1 MGKLILNTEILSK
14 MKVDLNR
21 VYTGFDKVNED
32 ILKIEEIVLKILDGN
47 IVEEDI
53 CNMYRILTD
62 IDMYIFLK
70 EDIENVSKEYIYNQ
84 VKIDIIEK
92 YMYDFYVYI
101 ESIKKDFKEN
111 TFIYNF
117 VRSSTYYFYGYKYYI
132 RMKDISSQ
140 TNLKLERAR
149 IKLLKYIEK
158 LEKDN
163 KDYEYNE
170 DKEKLYFK
178 LFKSWVKYVRSKKED
193 YDENIISNVEYIF
206 ENVEV
211 FRNEYIKYYENYMV
225 KKNYGDYNYT
235 KIINNIFK
243 NLLEDER
250 LEHYEIIED
259 MFNKRKISCGVKSIK
274 NSKCYVG
281 EVKDTIYMNLAFDE
295 NKYNNMRMFFHEL
308 RTLY

>member
-1 MGKLILNTEILSK
+1 
-14 MKVDLNR
+14 MKIDLNR
-21 VYTGFDKVNED
+21 IYTGFDKVNED
-32 ILKIEEIVLKILDGN
+32 ILKIEEIVLKILEGN
-47 IVEEDI
+47 ILEEDI

-62 IDMYIFLK
+62 IEMYIFLK
-70 EDIENVSKEYIYNQ
+70 EDIENVSKEEIYNN

-111 TFIYNF
+111 TFIHNF